1 MNFFENIYINL
12 LNNNYNL
19 FLCQNENNDN
29 NNYNTNN
36 YEQDSRNKNI
46 LNEKDNLSYI
56 IIIFETNN
64 KNWDIESSKI
74 NIYNDKK
81 NDKNLRRYSL
91 DINAFIFYNKYPKED
106 EENENPNKSLRL
118 TFLITGSDIKTE
130 HLLFFQD

>member
-1 MNFFENIYINL
+1 MNFFDNIYINL

-64 KNWDIESSKI
+64 KN
-74 NIYNDKK
+74 
-81 NDKNLRRYSL
+81 
-91 DINAFIFYNKYPKED
+91 
-106 EENENPNKSLRL
+106 
-118 TFLITGSDIKTE
+118 
-130 HLLFFQD
+130 